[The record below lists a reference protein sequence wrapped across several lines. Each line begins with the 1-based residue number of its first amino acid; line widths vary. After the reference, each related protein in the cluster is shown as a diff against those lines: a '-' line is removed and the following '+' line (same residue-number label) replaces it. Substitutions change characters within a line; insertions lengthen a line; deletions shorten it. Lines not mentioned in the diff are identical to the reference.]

1 MDKFLVSCIVNTRN
15 EEKLIQNCLD
25 SINNQTYKG
34 TEIIV
39 VDNNSTDNTKQIS
52 QKYTDKVLNFG
63 PERSYQ
69 KNFGARKASGEYLLF
84 VDADMELNKNVI
96 RECIQLIKEDS
107 SMKAIIIPEES
118 FGEGFWAAVRSLEKK
133 CYLED
138 PYIEAARFFEKKTF
152 FKVGGYD
159 ENLIAGEDWDL
170 TNRLKGKI
178 KIGRINSFLRHN
190 EGKLSLFG
198 AVRKKFYYSKHIKKF
213 IDKNKNFSQLTPFR
227 IAFLR
232 NWRLLLANPI
242 LSLGLVILKT
252 CEFGAGLVGLLIS
265 PYKKGQF

>member
-1 MDKFLVSCIVNTRN
+1 MIFVSVIINTKN
-15 EEKLIQNCLD
+15 AGQTLENCLK
-25 SINNQTYKG
+25 SVKEQTYKNF
-34 TEIIV
+34 EVII

-69 KNFGARKASGEYLLF
+69 KNLGAKKAVGVYLLF
-84 VDADMELNKNVI
+84 IDVDMELNKNVI
-96 RECIQLIKEDS
+96 KECVKKVKEDQNLG
-107 SMKAIIIPEES
+107 AIIIPEES

-138 PYIEAARFFEKKTF
+138 PYIEAARFFLREMFLKT
-152 FKVGGYD
+152 GGYD

-190 EGKLSLFG
+190 EGKLSLLG